1 MGYYPVFLEMK
12 DRPCVVVG
20 GGTVAERKVEGLLA
34 ASAQVTVISP
44 ELTPALAALK
54 KEGRLHH
61 VARPYREGDLEGYEV
76 AVAATDDRAANAEVA
91 ADGRSASGR
100 IWVNAV
106 DDPTNCDFILPSVI
120 RRGDI
125 VIAASTGG
133 ASPALARRLREE
145 LEAFLSEDYGPLAE
159 LLQDVRQELRSRGIV
174 VDPEAWQRAIDGRLR
189 ALLARHR
196 KAQARAYLLASL
208 GVEAPARLPAG
219 QAGPAGRPAAGAADS
234 EK

>member
-1 MGYYPVFLEMK
+1 MSPMGYYPVFLEMK
-12 DRPCVVVG
+12 DCPCVVVG

-34 ASAQVTVISP
+34 AGARVTVISP
-44 ELTPALAALK
+44 ELTPALAAF
-54 KEGRLHH
+54 KEEGQLHH
-61 VARPYREGDLEGYEV
+61 VARPYREGDLEGCEV
-76 AVAATDDRAANAEVA
+76 AVAATDDRAANAKVA

-159 LLQDVRQELRSRGIV
+159 LLQEVRQELRSRGIV
-174 VDPEAWQRAIDGRLR
+174 VDPETWQRAIDGRLR

-196 KAQARAYLLASL
+196 RAQARAYLLAAL
-208 GVEAPARLPAG
+208 GVEAPVCRTAK
-219 QAGPAGRPAAGAADS
+219 PAARATDR

>member
-34 ASAQVTVISP
+34 ADAQVTVISP
-44 ELTPALAALK
+44 TLTPALAALK
-54 KEGRLHH
+54 KEGRVRH
-61 VARPYREGDLEGYEV
+61 VARPYREGDLEGYEL
-76 AVAATDDRAANAEVA
+76 AVAATDDGAPNAEVA
-91 ADGRSASGR
+91 AEGRR
-100 IWVNAV
+100 RRVWVNAV
-106 DDPTNCDFILPSVI
+106 DDPPNCDFILPSVI

-159 LLQDVRQELRSRGIV
+159 LLQEVRQELRSRGIV

-196 KAQARAYLLASL
+196 RAQARAYLLASL
-208 GVEAPARLPAG
+208 GVEAPAR
-219 QAGPAGRPAAGAADS
+219 PAGRPAAGAADS

>member
-34 ASAQVTVISP
+34 AGAQLTVISP

-54 KEGRLHH
+54 EEGRLHH
-61 VARPYREGDLEGYEV
+61 VARPYREGDLEGYEL
-76 AVAATDDRAANAEVA
+76 AVAASDDRAANADVA
-91 ADGRSASGR
+91 AEGRSASGR
-100 IWVNAV
+100 MWVNAV
-106 DDPTNCDFILPSVI
+106 DDPPNCDFILPSVI

-145 LEAFLSEDYGPLAE
+145 LEAFLSEDYSPLAE
-159 LLQDVRQELRSRGIV
+159 LLQEVRQELRSRGIA

-189 ALLARHR
+189 ALLAQRR
-196 KAQARAYLLASL
+196 RARAKAYLLASL
-208 GVEAPARLPAG
+208 GVKVPAR
-219 QAGPAGRPAAGAADS
+219 PAGRPAARAADS
-234 EK
+234 ER

>member
-1 MGYYPVFLEMK
+1 MAYYPVFLEMK

-34 ASAQVTVISP
+34 AGAQVTVISP
-44 ELTPALAALK
+44 ELTPALATLK

-106 DDPTNCDFILPSVI
+106 DDPPNCDFILPSVI

-145 LEAFLSEDYGPLAE
+145 LEAFLSEDYGPLSE
-159 LLQDVRQELRSRGIV
+159 LLQEVRQELRSRGIA

-196 KAQARAYLLASL
+196 RAQARAYLLASL
-208 GVEAPARLPAG
+208 GVETPACRT
-219 QAGPAGRPAAGAADS
+219 GRPVPGAADR

>member
-34 ASAQVTVISP
+34 AGAQVTVISP
-44 ELTPALAALK
+44 ELTPALAALL
-54 KEGRLHH
+54 KEGRLRH
-61 VARPYREGDLEGYEV
+61 VARPYRYGDLKGYEV
-76 AVAATDDRAANAEVA
+76 AVAATHEPAVNADVA
-91 ADGRSASGR
+91 REGQKRR
-100 IWVNAV
+100 VWVNAA
-106 DDPTNCDFILPSVI
+106 DDPPNCDFILPSVI

-159 LLQDVRQELRSRGIV
+159 LLQEVRQELRSRGIV
-174 VDPEAWQRAIDGRLR
+174 VDPETWQRAIDGRLR
-189 ALLARHR
+189 ALLAQRR
-196 KAQARAYLLASL
+196 RAQARAYLLASL
-208 GVEAPARLPAG
+208 GVEAPACRT
-219 QAGPAGRPAAGAADS
+219 GRPVPGAADS